1 MGKIIKDTI
10 HANGIDIGIYTQDFE
25 NEFISLTD
33 IARYKSDDP
42 TAVIQN
48 WMRNRDVIEFLGL
61 WERLHNSDFK
71 PLEFEGFK
79 KQAGANA
86 FTMSPKKWIEGTLV
100 KSGQPD
106 EGCLQSPGT
115 AHCGTKGVPFCAEAW
130 DAVARYIYTG
140 LQGGSIMRGWMKEE
154 NTMIACCNDGTRP
167 VIFKIERIDC
177 GKRQIFLRIS

>member
-61 WERLHNSDFK
+61 WERYIIQILNPSNSRGLK
-71 PLEFEGFK
+71 SRLER
-79 KQAGANA
+79 
-86 FTMSPKKWIEGTLV
+86 ML
-100 KSGQPD
+100 
-106 EGCLQSPGT
+106 LQC
-115 AHCGTKGVPFCAEAW
+115 H
-130 DAVARYIYTG
+130 
-140 LQGGSIMRGWMKEE
+140 
-154 NTMIACCNDGTRP
+154 
-167 VIFKIERIDC
+167 
-177 GKRQIFLRIS
+177 LRNG

>member
-61 WERLHNSDFK
+61 WENFIIRILNPSNSRG
-71 PLEFEGFK
+71 LENR
-79 KQAGANA
+79 QVQ
-86 FTMSPKKWIEGTLV
+86 MHLQCHLR
-100 KSGQPD
+100 SG
-106 EGCLQSPGT
+106 
-115 AHCGTKGVPFCAEAW
+115 
-130 DAVARYIYTG
+130 
-140 LQGGSIMRGWMKEE
+140 
-154 NTMIACCNDGTRP
+154 
-167 VIFKIERIDC
+167 
-177 GKRQIFLRIS
+177 